1 MAGFNID
8 PQISLGAKPP
18 QVMSIGDMV
27 NIARG
32 AQAYKQAEQINP
44 LAVREQQA
52 ATELAEGTVK
62 PKIEQQG
69 YQTELA
75 GTQSKSAKFKYTNE
89 MAQVINDEANA
100 TINDPRV
107 KDAKDTL
114 EGRQAALEAV
124 VASKKRAINKG
135 VDEHLAEAIYAPY
148 IARAST
154 NPSSIYQEGLNAI
167 RAGTGAQGEA
177 NLNNPS
183 LQTVNGVQQLVTT
196 GTGGVQPL
204 NTSAPY
210 STPITDVTGRTSI
223 QQRDARGNII
233 GVAPYPTGPANPSA
247 NQPSQQQEFFN
258 IPVGE
263 TKEGLT
269 EVQGIRKAANN
280 AAGAVPG
287 LHDNNREVIRL
298 AKSTST
304 GGGADILR
312 NLGGGYAL
320 LPWTTDDATNFD
332 KLGHYIANNNIA
344 LSQQAGLGT
353 DAGREL
359 TAQTSGS
366 KKFTRDAVVSIAKT
380 NDALASGA
388 DLFNRGIENNIKRT
402 GNPFSAR
409 DFKNQ
414 WAQTVDVNA
423 LRLYNAINNNDKDEM
438 RDVVKNVGG
447 IKSEQYKTLLKRI
460 DKMNSLIQGQ

>member
-1 MAGFNID
+1 MADFAFSD
-8 PQISLGAKPP
+8 VASKVATPQQMSL
-18 QVMSIGDMV
+18 GDMV
-27 NIARG
+27 NMARG
-32 AQAYKQAEQINP
+32 AQAYKQAQEINP

-75 GTQSKSAKFKYTNE
+75 GTQSKSAKFKLTNE
-89 MAQVINDEANA
+89 MSQVISDEANA
-100 TINDPRV
+100 TINDPRI
-107 KDAKDTL
+107 KDAKDTP
-114 EGRQAALEAV
+114 EGRQAALEAIV
-124 VASKKRAINKG
+124 SSKKRALNKG
-135 VDEHLAEAIYAPY
+135 VDEHLLEAIYAPY
-148 IARAST
+148 ISKAVT
-154 NPSSIYQEGLNAI
+154 NPSSIYQEGLNSI
-167 RAGTGAQGEA
+167 RAGAGVTGEA

-183 LQTVNGVQQLVTT
+183 LQTVNGVQQLVTP

-210 STPITDVTGRTSI
+210 STPVTDVTGRTSI

>member
-1 MAGFNID
+1 MAGVSNVD
-8 PQISLGAKPP
+8 TNLTVAQPNTMSLGDL
-18 QVMSIGDMV
+18 M

-32 AQAYKQAEQINP
+32 AQAYQQAAQINP

-75 GTQSKSAKFKYTNE
+75 GTQSKKAKFNFTNE
-89 MAQVINDEANA
+89 QAQVINDESNA
-100 TINDPRV
+100 LMNDPRIL
-107 KDAKDTL
+107 KAEDTT
-114 EGRQAALEAV
+114 EGKQNALMAV
-124 VASKKRAINKG
+124 VEAKKRALKRG
-135 VDEHLAEAIYAPY
+135 VDEHILEAITAPY
-148 IARAST
+148 ISMAST
-154 NPSSIYQEGLNAI
+154 NPSQLRQEMLNST

-183 LQTVNGVQQLVTT
+183 LQTVNGVQQLVTP

-233 GVAPYPTGPANPSA
+233 GVAPYPTRPANPSA

-263 TKEGLT
+263 TKEGLI
-269 EVQGIRKAANN
+269 EVQAIRKAANN
-280 AAGAVPG
+280 AAAAVPG
-287 LHDNNREVIRL
+287 LHDNNRQVVRL

-304 GGGADILR
+304 GDGADILR

-320 LPWTTDDATNFD
+320 LPWTTDSATNFD

-366 KKFTRDAVVSIAKT
+366 KKFTQEAVVGIAKT
-380 NDALASGA
+380 NDALATGA

-402 GNPFSAR
+402 GNPFAAR

-423 LRLYNAINNNDKDEM
+423 LRLYNSIITNDKDEM
-438 RDVVKNVGG
+438 RDVVKNIGG

>member
-1 MAGFNID
+1 MADFNVSD
-8 PQISLGAKPP
+8 VASKVNVPQQISLG
-18 QVMSIGDMV
+18 DMI

-32 AQAYKQAEQINP
+32 AQAYKQAKEINP

-75 GTQSKSAKFKYTNE
+75 GTQSKKAKFNLTNE
-89 MAQVINDEANA
+89 MSQVISDEANA
-100 TINDPRV
+100 TINDPRI
-107 KDAKDTL
+107 KNAEDTP
-114 EGRQAALEAV
+114 EGKKAALEAIV
-124 VASKKRAINKG
+124 SSKKRAINRG

-148 IARAST
+148 ISKAIT
-154 NPSSIYQEGLNAI
+154 NPSAIYQEGVNSI
-167 RAGTGAQGEA
+167 RAGAGVTGQA
-177 NLNNPS
+177 NLNAPS
-183 LQTVNGVQQLVTT
+183 VQTINGVPQLVTT
-196 GTGGVQPL
+196 GTGEVQPL
-204 NTSAPY
+204 NMRAPI
-210 STPITDVTGRTSI
+210 STPVTDVTGRTSI
-223 QQRDARGNII
+223 QQRDAQGNII
-233 GVAPYPTGPANPSA
+233 GVAPYPTGPAN
-247 NQPSQQQEFFN
+247 QPASQQEFFN

-263 TKEGLT
+263 TKESLN
-269 EVQGIRKAANN
+269 EVQGIRKAANT

-353 DAGREL
+353 DQGREL
-359 TAQTSGS
+359 ASQTSGS
-366 KKFTRDAVVSIAKT
+366 KKFTRDAVISIAKT

-388 DLFNRGIENNIKRT
+388 DLYNRGIENNIKRT
-402 GNPFSAR
+402 GNLFAAR

-423 LRLYNAINNNDKDEM
+423 LRLYNAINNNDKDEI

-460 DKMNSLIQGQ
+460 DKMNHLIQGQ

>member
-1 MAGFNID
+1 MAAFNID
-8 PQISLGAKPP
+8 SEISLGAKPP
-18 QVMSIGDMV
+18 AAISIGDML

-32 AQAYKQAEQINP
+32 AQAYKQAQQINP

-52 ATELAEGTVK
+52 ATELAEGTLK
-62 PKIEQQG
+62 PKIEQQA

-75 GTQSKSAKFKYTNE
+75 GTQSKSAKFKFTNE
-89 MAQVINDEANA
+89 MAQVVSDEANA
-100 TINDPRV
+100 TINDPRI
-107 KDAKDTL
+107 KNAEDTP
-114 EGRQAALEAV
+114 EGRQAALEAI

-148 IARAST
+148 ISKAAT
-154 NPSSIYQEGLNAI
+154 NPSAIYQEGINSI

-177 NLNNPS
+177 NLNNPT
-183 LQTVNGVQQLVTT
+183 LETINGVPQLVTK
-196 GTGGVQPL
+196 GTGAVQPL
-204 NTSAPY
+204 NMNAPI
-210 STPITDVTGRTSI
+210 STPVTDVTGRTSI
-223 QQRDARGNII
+223 QQRDAQGNII
-233 GVAPYPTGPANPSA
+233 GVAPYPTSPA
-247 NQPSQQQEFFN
+247 NQPASPPEFFN

-263 TKEGLT
+263 TKESLN

-298 AKSTST
+298 AKSTTT

-366 KKFTRDAVVSIAKT
+366 KKFTREAVISIAKT

-402 GNPFSAR
+402 GNLFAAR

-423 LRLYNAINNNDKDEM
+423 LRLYNALNNNDKDEM
-438 RDVVKNVGG
+438 REVVKNVGG
-447 IKSEQYKTLLKRI
+447 IKSPQYKTLLQRI
-460 DKMNSLIQGQ
+460 DKMNHLIQGQ